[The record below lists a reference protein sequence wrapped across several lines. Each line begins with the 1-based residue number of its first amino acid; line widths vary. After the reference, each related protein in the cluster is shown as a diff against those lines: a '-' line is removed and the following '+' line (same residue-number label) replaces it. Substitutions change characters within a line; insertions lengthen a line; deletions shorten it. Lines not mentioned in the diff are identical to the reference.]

1 MSRTQVCFYTSLQH
15 INHGPYELQ
24 KNNFSS
30 TPVVREFRCIITELS
45 DQKFDVIQKHSIQ
58 FFQGVPDK
66 DNITEW
72 FGDTRRRILVLDDL
86 MADGG
91 DNKEILNL
99 FTQYSHY
106 MNVTVCYLC
115 QAMFPQGKYAKTI
128 STNAQYIVA
137 FKNARDKIG
146 LRNLLLQINPT
157 DWCQVIDVFNVCTDR
172 SYGYLCFDVHPAS
185 RDSMRLVSHLLK
197 HEGCMQCYR

>member
-1 MSRTQVCFYTSLQH
+1 MYYYGTWR
-15 INHGPYELQ
+15 P
-24 KNNFSS
+24 
-30 TPVVREFRCIITELS
+30 
-45 DQKFDVIQKHSIQ
+45 KFDVMQKHRIQ

-72 FGDTRRRILVLDDL
+72 FGDTQGRILVLDDL

-99 FTQYSHY
+99 FTQYSHH
-106 MNVTVCYLC
+106 MNVTICYLC
-115 QAMFPQGKYAKTI
+115 QAMFPQGKYTEAI
-128 STNAQYIVA
+128 SRNAQYIIV
-137 FKNARDKIG
+137 FKNVRDKIG
-146 LRNLLLQINPT
+146 LQNLLLQMNPT
-157 DWCQVIDVFNVCTDR
+157 DWCQVIDVYNACMDR

-185 RDSMRLVSHLLK
+185 RDSMRLVTHLLK